1 MLHGVVFDFGG
12 VVIAAPFARFAEV
25 EQRYGLSPDL
35 LRQVNAR
42 NPDSNAW
49 AQFERGT
56 IAVDEF
62 VHRFE
67 DEVRAAG
74 GRVDG
79 REIVQLLRGA
89 SLARDQA
96 NPAMLTAI
104 DTCKGCGVRVALLTN
119 NTAPLDTAPGAEWVF
134 ETFDVVIES
143 SKVGL
148 RKPDP
153 EIYALVCAE
162 LGVAPERTAMLDDLG
177 VNLKPARALGMHT
190 IKVTDP
196 DAAAAQL
203 LELLGC
209 RPTGE

>member
-1 MLHGVVFDFGG
+1 
-12 VVIAAPFARFAEV
+12 
-25 EQRYGLSPDL
+25 
-35 LRQVNAR
+35 
-42 NPDSNAW
+42 
-49 AQFERGT
+49 
-56 IAVDEF
+56 VDEF
-62 VHRFE
+62 VHLFE

-96 NPAMLTAI
+96 NAAVLAAI
-104 DTCKGCGVRVALLTN
+104 DACKLRGVRVGLLTN

-134 ETFDVVIES
+134 ETFDVVVES

-148 RKPDP
+148 RKPDR

-162 LGVAPERTAMLDDLG
+162 LGVVPGRAAMLDDLG

-190 IKVTDP
+190 IKVVDP
-196 DAAAAQL
+196 DVAAAELLKL
-203 LELLGC
+203 LEQKA
-209 RPTGE
+209 

>member
-1 MLHGVVFDFGG
+1 VVFDFGG
-12 VVIAAPFARFAEV
+12 VVIAAPFAGFAEL

-35 LRQVNAR
+35 LRQVNTR

-62 VHRFE
+62 VHLYE

-79 REIVQLLRGA
+79 HEIVQLLRGA

-96 NPAMLTAI
+96 DGAMLAAI
-104 DTCKGCGVRVALLTN
+104 DTCKRRGVRVGLLTN

-134 ETFDVVIES
+134 ATFDVVIES
-143 SKVGL
+143 SKVRL

-153 EIYALVCAE
+153 EIYALMCTE
-162 LGVAPERTAMLDDLG
+162 LGVAPERCAMLDDLG
-177 VNLKPARALGMHT
+177 INLKPARALGMHT
-190 IKVTDP
+190 IKVVDP
-196 DAAAAQL
+196 EAAAT
-203 LELLGC
+203 ELLTLL
-209 RPTGE
+209 P

>member
-1 MLHGVVFDFGG
+1 VLDGVVFDFGG

-42 NPDSNAW
+42 NSDSNAW
-49 AQFERGT
+49 AQFERGS

-62 VHRFE
+62 VHLFE

-96 NPAMLTAI
+96 NAAMLAAI
-104 DTCKGCGVRVALLTN
+104 DACKRRGVRVGLLTN

-134 ETFDVVIES
+134 ETFDVVVES

-162 LGVAPERTAMLDDLG
+162 LGVAAERTAMLDDLG

-190 IKVTDP
+190 IKVVDP
-196 DAAAAQL
+196 DVAAAELLKL
-203 LELLGC
+203 LEQK
-209 RPTGE
+209 T